1 MSNEEKL
8 EQTEAVETNETA
20 EAVETEEV
28 AEEARQW
35 RLAESHQAGMQQGL
49 HDGSRHRPPALQER
63 RESLCRCADFR

>member
-28 AEEARQW
+28 AEEAHEEFED
-35 RLAESHQAGMQQGL
+35 AA
-49 HDGSRHRPPALQER
+49 
-63 RESLCRCADFR
+63 REKGIPLDKDHVDEMNQLWYEIKRDEKND